1 MRPGGDRVEP
11 FSDGVACRQPYRARL
26 ARVFSVRTRQQARP
40 AVSSGCTAVRRSY
53 IPASPHVSTATLSPG
68 EHAVNPGI
76 AVLDFGG
83 QYAHLIANRIRRL
96 NVYAETL
103 PPDTPPDRLRRA
115 RGIVLSGGPASVYA
129 EDRPPFDPE
138 IASCGLPLLGLCYG
152 HQLLCHHLGGR
163 VEPGDRMEFGAAS
176 LRVHSPTGVLRGLAP
191 VESIWMSHRDTVA
204 EMPPGFER
212 LGETED
218 CPVAAMG
225 DRERRIWGMQFH
237 PEVTHTESGMRI
249 LDNFLDLCGCE
260 RTWTMENFIGES
272 VASLRERCAG
282 RKLFLFVSGGV
293 DSSVCF
299 LLLNRALG
307 SDRVLGL
314 HIDNGFM
321 RKNETATVA
330 ELMRESGFENLKV
343 VDAGREFLAAVAGV
357 SDPEVKR
364 LRIGDE
370 FIRTRDR
377 ALEELALDP
386 EEWLLGQGTLYT
398 DRIESGGTDHAET
411 IKTHHNRVPVVEQL
425 LAEGKI
431 VEPLGDLYKDEV
443 RELGEKLGLPR
454 RLVWRHPFPGP
465 GLAVRVLCSDGGA
478 NGAAGAQVP
487 GEVAAEAV
495 ASGLT
500 ADLLPLRS
508 VGVQGDGRSY
518 AHPVRISGPG
528 AAPAAIDWDLLE
540 RLSTEL
546 TNRLPQVN
554 RVVLQLGPE
563 RRLDQRLKEGY
574 LTRERLDLLREADA
588 IAMEALERHG
598 LMAAVTQMPAV
609 LVPLSSDGRGE
620 SIVLRPVTTD
630 DFMTARFDRLP
641 EAFLAE
647 VTGKLLDLDGIEAV
661 YYDITH
667 KPPATVEWE

>member
-1 MRPGGDRVEP
+1 M
-11 FSDGVACRQPYRARL
+11 
-26 ARVFSVRTRQQARP
+26 
-40 AVSSGCTAVRRSY
+40 
-53 IPASPHVSTATLSPG
+53 
-68 EHAVNPGI
+68 NPGI

-103 PPDTPPDRLRRA
+103 PPDTHPDRLRNV

-129 EDRPPFDPE
+129 EDRPPFDPQV
-138 IASCGLPLLGLCYG
+138 AACGLPLLGLCYG

-176 LRVHSPTGVLRGLAP
+176 LRVLSATGVLGGLSP
-191 VESIWMSHRDTVA
+191 VEQIWMSHRDTVA

-212 LGETED
+212 LGETDD

-225 DRERRIWGMQFH
+225 DPERRIWGMQFH

-330 ELMRESGFENLKV
+330 GLMRESGFENLKV

-364 LRIGDE
+364 RRIGDE

-377 ALEELALDP
+377 ALEDLALDP

-398 DRIESGGTDHAET
+398 DRIESGGTAHAET
-411 IKTHHNRVPVVEQL
+411 IKTHHNRVPVIEQL
-425 LAEGKI
+425 LAEGEI

-465 GLAVRVLCSDGGA
+465 GLAVRVLCSDGVEE
-478 NGAAGAQVP
+478 NGAAGLRLP
-487 GEVAAEAV
+487 DEAAAAV
-495 ASGLT
+495 SGSGMT

-528 AAPAAIDWDLLE
+528 AAPGAIDWDLLE

-546 TNRLPQVN
+546 TNTVPQVN

-563 RRLDQRLKEGY
+563 KRPDQRLKEGY

-609 LVPLSSDGRGE
+609 LVPLSSDGRRE

-641 EAFLAE
+641 EAFLTE
-647 VTGKLLDLDGIEAV
+647 VTGKLLALGGIEAV